1 MPYRSTGGVR
11 NGSRCQSQPLRRTA
25 AAPPS
30 PGRDGAPPAAA
41 ADGKPAAASGPKAR
55 GRRRWSG
62 RSAARRRRTTAWRRG
77 WRPAPAQLRV
87 GEQRTP
93 VGRGAR
99 SAHQFPGGGEQRQ
112 IDRRHRP
119 RASRISVYRSGA
131 AIPAPARQPMPREAQ
146 QAPAADPAAAGL
158 PPAPALAVRQTLRI
172 QYARIA
178 PDGGIGLAQL
188 RLRGEQEIGHYF
200 GASDSAGVS
209 RDGNKMDVAEGPR
222 GKTEAVAVRR

>member
-30 PGRDGAPPAAA
+30 PWRDGAPPAAA

-146 QAPAADPAAAGL
+146 QAPAADPAAGL
-158 PPAPALAVRQTLRI
+158 PPAPGAGRQADAAI

-188 RLRGEQEIGHYF
+188 RLRESRKL
-200 GASDSAGVS
+200 ATTLAPATARALAGMVT
-209 RDGNKMDVAEGPR
+209 KWTLPR
-222 GKTEAVAVRR
+222 VPAVKPKL

>member
-30 PGRDGAPPAAA
+30 PWRDGAPPAAA

-62 RSAARRRRTTAWRRG
+62 RSAARRRRITAWRRG

-87 GEQRTP
+87 GEQRPP

-119 RASRISVYRSGA
+119 RASRISGYRSGA
-131 AIPAPARQPMPREAQ
+131 AIPAPARQPMPREAR
-146 QAPAADPAAAGL
+146 QAPAADPAAGL
-158 PPAPALAVRQTLRI
+158 PPAPGAGRQADAADPVRSDRPRRRHRPC
-172 QYARIA
+172 AIA
-178 PDGGIGLAQL
+178 PQ
-188 RLRGEQEIGHYF
+188 GEQEIGHYF

-209 RDGNKMDVAEGPR
+209 RDGNEMDVAEGPR
-222 GKTEAVAVRR
+222 GKAEAVAVRR